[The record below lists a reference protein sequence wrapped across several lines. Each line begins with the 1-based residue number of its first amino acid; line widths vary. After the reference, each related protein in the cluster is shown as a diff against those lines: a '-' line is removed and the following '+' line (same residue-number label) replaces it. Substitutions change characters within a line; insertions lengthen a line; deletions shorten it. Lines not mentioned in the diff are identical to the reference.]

1 MRLLTFKHNG
11 IEQVGILVETT
22 KVYPIKNFGFNYNT
36 MIEFIKNTTDKDLF
50 DLESNIKKNN
60 EKYILY
66 NDVEKMAPIPNP
78 PQDVICLGIN
88 YMAHAEE
95 SAKFKKE
102 EFAGERPFA
111 VYFSKRVNKAIADG
125 EIIESHF
132 DIVDSLDYEVELA
145 VILKKDA
152 KDVLKENAF
161 DYILGYTIIN
171 DVSARNLQTKH
182 KQWYFG
188 KSLDGFL
195 PMGPWIVTIDEFKN
209 PPKLNISS
217 KVNEELRQNS
227 NTSLLIFSIEHVI
240 AELSKGITLK
250 AGTIIAMGT
259 PAGVGMGFIPPKF
272 LKAGDIV
279 ECEIE
284 GIGCIKNIVG
294 E

>member
-1 MRLLTFKHNG
+1 MKLLTFKYDG
-11 IEQVGILVETT
+11 IEQVGISIEGI
-22 KVYPIKNFGFNYNT
+22 KIYPIKYFGFDYNT
-36 MIEFIKNTTDKDLF
+36 MNEFIKNVTDKDL
-50 DLESNIKKNN
+50 LYLKNNIKKDSEN
-60 EKYILY
+60 YILFS
-66 NDVEKMAPIPNP
+66 DVEKMPPIPEP
-78 PQDVICLGIN
+78 SQDIICLGIN
-88 YMAHAEE
+88 YMEHAEE
-95 SAKFKKE
+95 SARFKKE
-102 EFAGERPFA
+102 KFVGERPFA
-111 VYFSKRVNKAIADG
+111 VYFSKRVNKAVADG
-125 EIIESHF
+125 GIIDGHF

-209 PPKLNISS
+209 PPEVNICS
-217 KVNEELRQNS
+217 KVNGELRQNS
-227 NTSLLIFSIEHVI
+227 NTSLLIFAIDHVI

-259 PAGVGMGFIPPKF
+259 PAGVGMGFTPPKF
-272 LKAGDIV
+272 LKAGDII

-284 GIGCIKNIVG
+284 GIGRIKNIV

>member
-1 MRLLTFKHNG
+1 MKLLTFKYDG
-11 IEQVGILVETT
+11 IEQVGISIEGI
-22 KVYPIKNFGFNYNT
+22 KIYPIKYFGFDYNT
-36 MIEFIKNTTDKDLF
+36 MNEFIKNVTDKDL
-50 DLESNIKKNN
+50 LYLKNNIKKDSEN
-60 EKYILY
+60 YILFS
-66 NDVEKMAPIPNP
+66 DVEKMPPIPEP
-78 PQDVICLGIN
+78 SQDIICLGIN
-88 YMAHAEE
+88 YMEHAEE
-95 SAKFKKE
+95 SARFKKE
-102 EFAGERPFA
+102 KFVGERPFA
-111 VYFSKRVNKAIADG
+111 VYFSKRVNKAVADG
-125 EIIESHF
+125 GIIDGHF

-209 PPKLNISS
+209 PPEVNICS
-217 KVNEELRQNS
+217 KVNGELRQNS
-227 NTSLLIFSIEHVI
+227 NTSLLIFAIDHVI

-259 PAGVGMGFIPPKF
+259 PAGVGMGFTPPKF
-272 LKAGDIV
+272 LKAGDII

-284 GIGCIKNIVG
+284 GIGRIKNIVV
-294 E
+294 